1 MIPRAYVTA
10 WRAKVPWPD
19 DAQVEQDLVL
29 SRALVEMFKNT
40 LIQEALAFRGGTA
53 LHKLF
58 FEQPRRY
65 SEDID
70 LVQKEAGPIGPV
82 LDAMRTTLDPWLGE
96 PRHSR
101 GWGRVKLQYRFDTTT
116 LPVRSMRLKIEINTR
131 VHIAVMGFIGRK
143 LRVDNPWFSEETAIT
158 VYELEELLATKL
170 RALYQRKK
178 GRDLYD
184 LWLALESGRHEL
196 GDEQIVQCFL
206 RYMDYGQTPVS
217 RAQFERNI
225 ADKLADSTFLE
236 DIEPLLP
243 SNAAYDPQAA
253 AEVVLS
259 RLVARIPGDPW
270 KGSESPGQE
279 RSNE

>member
-1 MIPRAYVTA
+1 VIPRAYITA
-10 WRAKVPWPD
+10 WRARAPWPD

-29 SRALVEMFKNT
+29 SRALVEMYDNP
-40 LIQEALAFRGGTA
+40 LVHEALAFRGGTA

-82 LDAMRTTLDPWLGE
+82 LDEIRTSFDPWLGE

-101 GWGRVKLQYRFDTTT
+101 GWGRVTLLYRFDTTT
-116 LPVRSMRLKIEINTR
+116 LPVRSLRLKIEINTR
-131 VHIAVMGFIGRK
+131 EHFTVFGFIGRTF
-143 LRVDNPWFSEETAIT
+143 RVDNPWFSQETTIT
-158 VYELEELLATKL
+158 VYEFEELLATKL

-184 LWLALESGRHEL
+184 LWLALESRQHEL
-196 GDEQIVQCFL
+196 SDEQIVHCFL
-206 RYMDYGQTPVS
+206 RYMDHGKTPVS

-225 ADKLADSTFLE
+225 AGKLADSTFLE

-243 SNAAYDPQAA
+243 TDAIYDPQVAA
-253 AEVVLS
+253 KVVLS

-270 KGSESPGQE
+270 KGSIAP
-279 RSNE
+279 R